1 MCFSFHLA
9 GFLTVTSGVACV
21 GVAGGEVALLLV
33 VKSEQIQGWE
43 PVQLT
48 LGITKASGTPSMYR

>member
-9 GFLTVTSGVACV
+9 GFLTVAGGVACV
-21 GVAGGEVALLLV
+21 GVGGGVAFLLV
-33 VKSEQIQGWE
+33 VKSEQIQGWK

-48 LGITKASGTPSMYR
+48 LQITKAPGPPSMYR